1 MANLDNQEFLSIV
14 NVDVYIDVD
23 DDDDDDDDDVLLLLA
38 AGEFLVLMRFPL
50 LEAFPRK
57 GKIHPSKF
65 C

>member
-14 NVDVYIDVD
+14 NVDVYIDV
-23 DDDDDDDDDVLLLLA
+23 DDDDDDDDVLLLLA

>member
-23 DDDDDDDDDVLLLLA
+23 DDDDDVLLLQA

>member
-1 MANLDNQEFLSIV
+1 M

-23 DDDDDDDDDVLLLLA
+23 NDDDDDVLLLQA